1 MPEPFPSP
9 PPSVY
14 QLRVVLRGISPLI
27 WRRLLVRSD
36 TTFARLHDV
45 LQVAFGWD
53 DVHLHRFK
61 VHGRELDAIDGPHF
75 RLADFGLRPTERFVY
90 DYDYVDLWRHDV
102 RVEQIIEPR
111 PGRTY
116 PCCTGG
122 RRAGPPEDC
131 GGSWAFLEQAQPFRI
146 LAAVGRAAEIV
157 TEILDG
163 VTELGDHR
171 EELAVL
177 RPWLVTEHLDRRA
190 LNRALAQLPEERVA

>member
-1 MPEPFPSP
+1 MAKPLPNP

-36 TTFARLHDV
+36 TTLARLHDV
-45 LQVAFGWD
+45 LQIAFGWD
-53 DVHLHRFK
+53 DVHLYCFK
-61 VHGRELDAIDGPHF
+61 VHGRELDAIDGPHV

-90 DYDYVDLWRHDV
+90 DYDFVDRWRHDV
-102 RVEQIIEPR
+102 RVEQTLDVG

-131 GGSWAFLEQAQPFRI
+131 GGAWAFLEQGQP
-146 LAAVGRAAEIV
+146 
-157 TEILDG
+157 
-163 VTELGDHR
+163 
-171 EELAVL
+171 
-177 RPWLVTEHLDRRA
+177 
-190 LNRALAQLPEERVA
+190 